1 MRLNSAPAAGQT
13 GKSVDGSPVK
23 AQTATP
29 TLHAMPLKSEGAV
42 VPGILIS
49 DVSIVEHGTGKRSI
63 VGCFDQFIFPQ
74 FPATYGRFWV
84 TIWISNLVG
93 TLSELNFTCRI
104 QQQGTGHVIF
114 SNAGTLK
121 FPAEQ
126 TFERSGVFAAAMMV
140 QGAVF
145 PQPGTYTIVILLN
158 DQEVGSRDFLVILPQ
173 QPKQQLQEPT

>member
-1 MRLNSAPAAGQT
+1 MEII
-13 GKSVDGSPVK
+13 DGSEVH
-23 AQTATP
+23 AQNGFPRVEVSP
-29 TLHAMPLKSEGAV
+29 TFHHAMSLKSEGAV

-49 DVSIVEHGTGKRSI
+49 DVSIVEHQTGKRSV

-84 TIWISNLVG
+84 TLWISNLVG
-93 TLSELNFTCRI
+93 TLSELNITLRI

-114 SNAGTLK
+114 SNTANLK

-126 TFERSGVFAAAMMV
+126 TFERDKVFGAAMMV

-158 DQEVGSRDFLVILPQ
+158 DQDVGSRDFSVTLPP
-173 QPKQQLQEPT
+173 QPRQLQEPS